1 MTCSIWDR
9 RFTVYTPW
17 SFRNPF
23 FSVDIRTCKSSRTFW
38 NLPGSSAP
46 KPEHF
51 QRCYLGTF
59 LRAPTN
65 RPFASY
71 LEAFWSYTATPP
83 MLDLH
88 RSPKHQRLRGGN
100 FCRWHRVCLYHLY
113 LCFHNAP
120 RPTGELAARTS
131 CYSPDKRNEKHQVLK
146 GLFTLYISYIHAS
159 LLDWRMQI
167 SASPPP
173 RQTSAN
179 LPNNSTQT
187 GPFSGR
193 RANSDWRMNRW
204 LGVSA
209 PSVVDFDA
217 KISNPMCEREREYLL
232 GKRWGW
238 SEGWMTQTVW
248 SGGELPRSFSKSKA
262 FSTFDH
268 SLCTIPTHT
277 DGPAKIKDQAKQ
289 RLHWPA
295 SKRNS
300 CVPSTGT
307 SRTSQKKHTMN
318 SSPPRSCFSFAA
330 SRPPL
335 DELVGIP

>member
-1 MTCSIWDR
+1 MT
-9 RFTVYTPW
+9 
-17 SFRNPF
+17 
-23 FSVDIRTCKSSRTFW
+23 
-38 NLPGSSAP
+38 
-46 KPEHF
+46 
-51 QRCYLGTF
+51 Q
-59 LRAPTN
+59 
-65 RPFASY
+65 
-71 LEAFWSYTATPP
+71 
-83 MLDLH
+83 
-88 RSPKHQRLRGGN
+88 
-100 FCRWHRVCLYHLY
+100 VCLYHLY

-131 CYSPDKRNEKHQVLK
+131 CYSPDKRNEKHHVLK

-173 RQTSAN
+173 HKHQQTSQTTPPKLGLSQEGGQIATEGWTAGWGCRH
-179 LPNNSTQT
+179 PQSSTLTQ
-187 GPFSGR
+187 R
-193 RANSDWRMNRW
+193 
-204 LGVSA
+204 LVH
-209 PSVVDFDA
+209 
-217 KISNPMCEREREYLL
+217 MCEREREYLL

-238 SEGWMTQTVW
+238 SEGWMTQTVR